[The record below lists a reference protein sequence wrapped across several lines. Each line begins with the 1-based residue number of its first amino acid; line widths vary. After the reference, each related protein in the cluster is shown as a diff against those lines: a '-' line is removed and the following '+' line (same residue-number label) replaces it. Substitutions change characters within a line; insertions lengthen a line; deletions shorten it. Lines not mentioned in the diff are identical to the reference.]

1 MTNGRKLS
9 IARLI
14 LDEEDEIVRALMDK
28 GEIKE
33 VAKKE
38 ALYLVKKEYAKFDS

>member
-33 VAKKE
+33 IAKKE
-38 ALYLVKKEYAKFDS
+38 ALDLVKKEYAKFDS